1 MANVANIYV
10 FLSTSTLL
18 LLAAAMS
25 AQISNKALCE
35 EEPLDVIILVDT
47 NARSIIDFNKQ
58 RNRITDIIRHL
69 ENIWTGRDILYGIIA
84 FHRHPVILLS
94 IVSSSASQ
102 PEKVM
107 NYINAL
113 EISIKFDSSP
123 ALALELA
130 AQQFINSSHST
141 SNKLVILAHD
151 GVSTDLIAQTLEARN
166 SLKHIGAT
174 LFAVTSTKTPNI
186 PALIGYTTDREHIYA
201 TESDHDIFFEE
212 IGKATGRC
220 QYFSES
226 SNSSTNNTTL
236 QAGVA
241 FGIRTDEAEEENRN
255 EKSSFERK
263 CKANKIDLMIVLD
276 SSGSVF
282 HAFENERKLVHDL
295 IDSLIPVAF
304 ENGRVQISVVR
315 FSSSTEI
322 VIPSKIN
329 QTRNEIMKELDK
341 IKFTG
346 GGTRIAKAVNLALAD
361 LSRWRRN
368 DAIQMFILISDGNG
382 QEFWHVAQMAGKK
395 LQNANVE
402 VFAVPIS
409 RDYDLDELVLYTG
422 DAKRVYVGREQNRF
436 VRTISSLINK
446 CLEANLSEFYVTKAT
461 KRKPSTATI
470 IGQKKA
476 ASNKAD
482 LRPPEQSTFKAQGV
496 RLLGNNEQTAN
507 LDKDLKTELIM
518 NQAVKKKQIEENTTL
533 KIFPRISNVDL
544 VFAIDLSPRLP
555 TDLRNQ
561 LKLMTELINRV
572 TDEDISEQRIRVAI
586 VTFSQEAQ
594 INLEW
599 GKATT
604 KAQVLQHFDSIK
616 YVANN
621 SSAVTGI
628 KLTTEYVQK
637 FRRPNTRLVIIL
649 VSDGSTNQDPWH
661 SVMQVT
667 RKLHKLQEAVIY
679 AVTTSKQYRFVEL
692 ETFTGN
698 KWKVYVNGRINRFV
712 TDASKEL
719 MEKLE
724 GKNDESVDVSSSPIV
739 KSIQAHN
746 DLVDLIILVDKSVA
760 ASNDFQV
767 LKNFLKEMLRN
778 LQAIDSESRI
788 QISLITFADNVHIE
802 IDLKKS
808 ATKEDVS
815 YAVEKLQNEYSN
827 SSLSAAV
834 NVALSQISISHKGRR
849 RRVFMIF
856 TDGSSRDS
864 IETMT
869 TTAAKLQQIDAEV
882 FVIPITDNYS
892 KHELLLYAGNQ
903 STLLINIKDYGKKFT
918 NQILLNSDKS
928 VRKDF
933 VEVTNADQ
941 FSAGKITAT
950 TLRND
955 QSHVTNQ
962 LDLTVKSIMEN
973 ETRHALFELN
983 SPFAEIKSKAQ
994 TGDPSCLV
1002 DLVFIVDK
1010 SQSVEKTFQKQ
1021 LQLAIALIK
1030 AISSSDFNKRVRVA
1044 AISFSSQAQINFQ
1057 FNEFNDQSKILNALL
1072 LLTHSGGN
1080 TSSVSGVNLALKEIQ
1095 ERGRKGA
1102 RKMVVL
1108 ISDGNSQ
1115 NRWEDV
1121 LDASDRLHAIGAIV
1135 YAITPSHDYYFRE
1148 LELYTRNKWL
1158 VYVDAH
1164 IKRFM
1169 DDATLS
1175 LLKCQDP
1182 STSQS
1187 LLPSEF
1193 EFLTVSPTIEN
1204 KTLVKEEELVKRESS
1219 AVPNRCKY
1227 SKMDLEIILDAS
1239 TSRQEVF
1246 EHQRELALS
1255 LIERLPIDAD
1265 QTHVAV
1271 GINSFTSTPT
1281 LRQTLGLGRN
1291 KQMVR
1296 HAIEDIKY
1304 TGGNTFTAQAV
1315 ELSVQDLKRGRR
1327 ADAIQ
1332 VVVLMNDGMSQDPWE
1347 KVLEASQ
1354 LLRDTGAELFGVA
1367 LGDNIDL
1374 RELKHYI
1381 GSQDR
1386 IYRDNSTERFLTDVV
1401 SLLTGGKNCSMPDSV
1416 SLKNTKTYSSN
1427 SSNQLCSTPNLDI
1440 IILFDNAIKTAN
1452 MSEQSIS
1459 SNRYLLL
1466 DVLGSLPTTKH
1477 SDRVKISVITFNS
1490 QPQVVISMDD
1500 LQDRD
1505 RIFAKVESIK
1515 PKASIPCYA
1524 KAINFAV
1531 QEYNKGHRKDA
1542 RSIFVIVGDGQSDD
1556 NLNERNDAI
1565 EHLRNATGLNRYAV
1579 DSGKWVDIETLSRYT
1594 GSPDN
1599 VFNYDRN
1606 AEFARLILNAAAA
1619 ANKARCI
1626 RVFLMLS
1633 IFISVF

>member
-10 FLSTSTLL
+10 FIGMSHFSLFQTSTLL

-25 AQISNKALCE
+25 AQISNKASNVKQLVYSVMQQDDQLISEFVALCE

-304 ENGRVQISVVR
+304 ENGRVQ
-315 FSSSTEI
+315 
-322 VIPSKIN
+322 
-329 QTRNEIMKELDK
+329 ELDK

-518 NQAVKKKQIEENTTL
+518 NQA
-533 KIFPRISNVDL
+533 IFPRISNVDL

-586 VTFSQEAQ
+586 VTFSQAENITIEVDWMIVIGVFVIDRNEGISCQEAQ

-649 VSDGSTNQDPWH
+649 VSDSSTNQDPWH

-739 KSIQAHN
+739 N
-746 DLVDLIILVDKSVA
+746 II
-760 ASNDFQV
+760 
-767 LKNFLKEMLRN
+767 
-778 LQAIDSESRI
+778 
-788 QISLITFADNVHIE
+788 
-802 IDLKKS
+802 
-808 ATKEDVS
+808 
-815 YAVEKLQNEYSN
+815 
-827 SSLSAAV
+827 
-834 NVALSQISISHKGRR
+834 
-849 RRVFMIF
+849 
-856 TDGSSRDS
+856 
-864 IETMT
+864 
-869 TTAAKLQQIDAEV
+869 
-882 FVIPITDNYS
+882 
-892 KHELLLYAGNQ
+892 
-903 STLLINIKDYGKKFT
+903 
-918 NQILLNSDKS
+918 
-928 VRKDF
+928 
-933 VEVTNADQ
+933 
-941 FSAGKITAT
+941 
-950 TLRND
+950 
-955 QSHVTNQ
+955 
-962 LDLTVKSIMEN
+962 
-973 ETRHALFELN
+973 
-983 SPFAEIKSKAQ
+983 
-994 TGDPSCLV
+994 
-1002 DLVFIVDK
+1002 
-1010 SQSVEKTFQKQ
+1010 
-1021 LQLAIALIK
+1021 
-1030 AISSSDFNKRVRVA
+1030 
-1044 AISFSSQAQINFQ
+1044 
-1057 FNEFNDQSKILNALL
+1057 
-1072 LLTHSGGN
+1072 
-1080 TSSVSGVNLALKEIQ
+1080 
-1095 ERGRKGA
+1095 
-1102 RKMVVL
+1102 
-1108 ISDGNSQ
+1108 
-1115 NRWEDV
+1115 
-1121 LDASDRLHAIGAIV
+1121 
-1135 YAITPSHDYYFRE
+1135 
-1148 LELYTRNKWL
+1148 
-1158 VYVDAH
+1158 
-1164 IKRFM
+1164 
-1169 DDATLS
+1169 
-1175 LLKCQDP
+1175 
-1182 STSQS
+1182 
-1187 LLPSEF
+1187 
-1193 EFLTVSPTIEN
+1193 
-1204 KTLVKEEELVKRESS
+1204 
-1219 AVPNRCKY
+1219 
-1227 SKMDLEIILDAS
+1227 II
-1239 TSRQEVF
+1239 
-1246 EHQRELALS
+1246 
-1255 LIERLPIDAD
+1255 II
-1265 QTHVAV
+1265 
-1271 GINSFTSTPT
+1271 
-1281 LRQTLGLGRN
+1281 
-1291 KQMVR
+1291 
-1296 HAIEDIKY
+1296 
-1304 TGGNTFTAQAV
+1304 
-1315 ELSVQDLKRGRR
+1315 
-1327 ADAIQ
+1327 
-1332 VVVLMNDGMSQDPWE
+1332 
-1347 KVLEASQ
+1347 
-1354 LLRDTGAELFGVA
+1354 
-1367 LGDNIDL
+1367 
-1374 RELKHYI
+1374 
-1381 GSQDR
+1381 
-1386 IYRDNSTERFLTDVV
+1386 
-1401 SLLTGGKNCSMPDSV
+1401 
-1416 SLKNTKTYSSN
+1416 
-1427 SSNQLCSTPNLDI
+1427 I
-1440 IILFDNAIKTAN
+1440 IILST
-1452 MSEQSIS
+1452 
-1459 SNRYLLL
+1459 
-1466 DVLGSLPTTKH
+1466 P
-1477 SDRVKISVITFNS
+1477 
-1490 QPQVVISMDD
+1490 
-1500 LQDRD
+1500 
-1505 RIFAKVESIK
+1505 
-1515 PKASIPCYA
+1515 
-1524 KAINFAV
+1524 
-1531 QEYNKGHRKDA
+1531 
-1542 RSIFVIVGDGQSDD
+1542 
-1556 NLNERNDAI
+1556 
-1565 EHLRNATGLNRYAV
+1565 
-1579 DSGKWVDIETLSRYT
+1579 
-1594 GSPDN
+1594 
-1599 VFNYDRN
+1599 
-1606 AEFARLILNAAAA
+1606 
-1619 ANKARCI
+1619 
-1626 RVFLMLS
+1626 
-1633 IFISVF
+1633 